1 MVVVPAEIPNT
12 SPVELTEA
20 TPVFDDVQVPLFG
33 AFKFEVEPTQ
43 VFNVPVILGN
53 VLIDPSTPVIF

>member
-1 MVVVPAEIPNT
+1 MVVPAEIPNT
-12 SPVELTEA
+12 SPVPFTVA
-20 TPVFDDVQVPLFG
+20 TDVFEEVHVPLLR

-53 VLIDPSTPVIF
+53 GLIDPSTPVIF